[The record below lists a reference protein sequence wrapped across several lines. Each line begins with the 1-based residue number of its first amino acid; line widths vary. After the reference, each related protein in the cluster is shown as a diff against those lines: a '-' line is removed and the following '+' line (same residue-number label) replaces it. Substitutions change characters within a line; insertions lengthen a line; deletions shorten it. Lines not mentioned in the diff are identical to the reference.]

1 MRTNIDDIMLGGQL
15 RLKTRDMTSDGGVT
29 TRLCYVYYENLIIEY
44 RKVVEI
50 FNIIYIVRDINLV

>member
-1 MRTNIDDIMLGGQL
+1 MLGGQL